1 MAKYKS
7 FYFQRNRAMKSLV
20 YIGIAAWSL
29 IAVAGTSIS
38 SAAETPVPAPPIVLS
53 LDECVQMA
61 LKAAPELGEAESDI
75 ALATSRLDEAKSYR
89 YPQLSLTVLAGP
101 APTALKSDISPEV
114 KTDIPFDINSLTWFT
129 SADATIIQPLY
140 TFGKISENMKAATHG
155 IEVDRSRKQQRANE
169 IVQKVHEYYYGLLLA
184 REMRELVLEIEEIL
198 IKAREKAGKLL
209 AQGSDS
215 VDEVDLYKLDAFSGI
230 ATKYLEE
237 AKKGEAL
244 ALAAL
249 KARMGMPADANLV
262 TATERLVIAEVDI
275 PGLETFVEQGNSR
288 RPEFKQI
295 AEGLKARTAL
305 VEAAKANYYPD
316 IFLGGLFSWAYAD
329 NRDRINN
336 PYITD
341 PFKHLNAGVALGA
354 RWKLDFGIT
363 GAKVAAERAQYNRLL
378 STKEYAATN
387 IPLQIKKYYLDLIE
401 ARNSAAATRGAYL
414 NAKKWTVTAV
424 ANFDFGM
431 GPAKDIFESLQAYS
445 SMRSDYFKSI
455 YNYRVAAANLDY
467 ATNEPLR
474 PLEK

>member
-1 MAKYKS
+1 
-7 FYFQRNRAMKSLV
+7 MKTVLS
-20 YIGIAAWSL
+20 IAIAVWSL
-29 IAVAGTSIS
+29 IAVAGISLS
-38 SAAETPVPAPPIVLS
+38 SAAEATSTPVPASPIVLS
-53 LDECVQMA
+53 LEECVHLA

-75 ALATSRLDEAKSYR
+75 ALATSRLNEAKSYR
-89 YPQLSLTVLAGP
+89 YPQMSVTLLGGP
-101 APTALKSDISPEV
+101 APTALKSDISPEI
-114 KTDIPFDINSLTWFT
+114 KTDIPFNINSLTWFT
-129 SADATIIQPLY
+129 SSDISIIQPLY
-140 TFGKISENMKAATHG
+140 TFGKIAENMKAATHG
-155 IEVDRSRKQQRANE
+155 IEVDRSRKQQKANE

-209 AQGSDS
+209 VQGSDS

-249 KARMGMPADANLV
+249 KARMGMHADANLV
-262 TATERLVIAEVDI
+262 TGTERLFIADVEI
-275 PGLETFVEQGNSR
+275 PPLEKYVEQGNSR

-295 AEGLKARTAL
+295 EEGLMARTAL

-329 NRDRINN
+329 KRDRIDN
-336 PYITD
+336 PYIND
-341 PFKHLNAGVALGA
+341 PFKHLIAGIALGA

-401 ARNSAAATRGAYL
+401 ARNSTVATRGAYL

-431 GPAKDIFESLQAYS
+431 GPAKDIFEALQAYS

-455 YNYRVAAANLDY
+455 YNYHIAAANLDY